1 MKPKCDQCDS
11 LRINGVYCHET
22 GCPNSGKEYNYEDE
36 CWETPV
42 DDDMYDDDDW
52 AISLWESYQE
62 GDSNG

>member
-11 LRINGVYCHET
+11 LYINGIYCHEI
-22 GCPNSGKEYNYEDE
+22 GCPNSGKEYNTEE
-36 CWETPV
+36 ERWETPV

-62 GDSNG
+62 KSNG